1 MEPLNITWLD
11 SRFFWT
17 EPIRLPWDRVLNMED
32 VSESN
37 VSLCQSVGKRTAN
50 ALIVYTFQAVT
61 GSQGKGER
69 DEKMIEE
76 A

>member
-1 MEPLNITWLD
+1 
-11 SRFFWT
+11 
-17 EPIRLPWDRVLNMED
+17 MED

-50 ALIVYTFQAVT
+50 ALIVYTFQTVT
-61 GSQGKGER
+61 GNQGKGER
-69 DEKMIEE
+69 DEETIEE